1 MKRMQRRDIDVKKF
15 ERQEEEEEG
24 VKSNGGSK
32 KRGSSSISI
41 EWPHFLS
48 R

>member
-1 MKRMQRRDIDVKKF
+1 MKRMQRKDIDVKKF
-15 ERQEEEEEG
+15 ERQEEEEG